1 MTLSSGEQTVARPEA
16 RATQPTVE
24 ASVIAPQDRAEIA
37 KVAAEGIKGDP
48 RRALKFIRNMIGENF
63 RREKGMRPTQVLK
76 SQLEVLKKSKDPQ
89 DRALALDFE
98 IVQKQYES
106 GQIDNAIALYQ
117 IELGKPDITAEART
131 KYESVIKQLRGE
143 RDGIRGEDGVIQ
155 QKGASQMINELRAER
170 VKISGDIPN
179 SFQELA
185 SMIGISPQEAEA
197 NPLQAVMSR
206 LESVKGDKNAQAAF
220 RIQLSERGFPR
231 DAQNELSNTFRV
243 MIGEPTKIEK
253 TRNIMLKGAGIA
265 GLLSIIM
272 AWLASKDQGPVRG

>member
-272 AWLASKDQGPVRG
+272 AWLASKDQGP